1 MAEVRRA
8 TPADFP
14 AIVAMGRALHDESPR
29 YRGMPFNP
37 DKLLALAK
45 RLHGSLLCSDAV
57 ILVATA
63 GGEMVGMT
71 VGVIGERFFNDER
84 FVTDLTVYVKPEHRG
99 GSAFLRM
106 IRALEQWAAE
116 CGVADMAIGVSTEIH
131 AERTVHAYEK
141 LGYTLSGHTM
151 VKKLNLD
158 HGH

>member
-1 MAEVRRA
+1 MAEVRHA

-29 YRGMPFNP
+29 YRDMPFNP

-57 ILVATA
+57 ILVAVA
-63 GGEMVGMT
+63 DGQLVGVT
-71 VGVIGERFFNDER
+71 VGVMAERFFNDER
-84 FVTDLTVYVKPEHRG
+84 YVTDLTVYVKPEHRG

-106 IRALEQWAAE
+106 VKALEAWAAE
-116 CGVADMAIGVSTEIH
+116 NGVADLAIGVSTEIH

-141 LGYTLSGHTM
+141 LGYRLAGYTM
-151 VKKLNLD
+151 VK
-158 HGH
+158 HGN